1 MPTALRATFNKNHGK
16 STRLVLVTTS
26 ENRHTMLS
34 ASYSCPR
41 CRCNA
46 LYRTHRKGLDWLMSA
61 IGMRPVRCYTCSKRF
76 YIRWSP
82 ANNGDNALELRDEVR
97 TRMTAYPD

>member
-1 MPTALRATFNKNHGK
+1 
-16 STRLVLVTTS
+16 
-26 ENRHTMLS
+26 
-34 ASYSCPR
+34 
-41 CRCNA
+41 
-46 LYRTHRKGLDWLMSA
+46 MSA